1 MKPVPFKVTEK
12 EDASFHVQINR
23 QQHQYDR
30 LHFHP
35 EYQISLILEGC
46 GTSAIGNSIDR
57 FAPNDIYIIGSNVP
71 HVFKNDSEHYAPVNP
86 RQSHFISLF
95 FGETAFGN
103 DFFHLP
109 EMHAVR
115 QFLEECA
122 KGVKLCRPL
131 ADRIRP
137 LILELAKL
145 SGAMRIIQ
153 LLQILHKIAL
163 SEEKRFLSTVRYH
176 TVEKKT
182 RSSRLNRIF
191 HYISENFDR
200 PISLEEAAKVANLS
214 KHAFCRYFKKSTHK
228 SFVDYLN
235 EFRVGMAC
243 RLLSRS
249 SYNISQV
256 SMLSGFNTISYF
268 NRQFKK
274 YMNCTPTEYREWQ
287 RRLT

>member
-35 EYQISLILEGC
+35 EYQISLILEGH
-46 GTSAIGNSIDR
+46 GKSTIGNHIDP
-57 FAPNDIYIIGSNVP
+57 FSPNEVYIIGADVP
-71 HVFKNDSEHYAPVNP
+71 HVFKNDSAYYSAGTPL
-86 RQSHFISLF
+86 QSHIISLF
-95 FGETAFGN
+95 FKESAFGK
-103 DFFHLP
+103 DFFQLP
-109 EMHAVR
+109 EMYAVR
-115 QFLEECA
+115 QFLKECA
-122 KGVKLCRPL
+122 RGVKLCRPL
-131 ADRIRP
+131 AERIRP
-137 LILELAKL
+137 LILELRKL

-153 LLQILHKIAL
+153 LIQILHQTAL
-163 SEEKRFLSTVRYH
+163 SEEKHFLGPVGYTPEERKV
-176 TVEKKT
+176 
-182 RSSRLNRIF
+182 RSSRLNRTIR
-191 HYISENFDR
+191 YISENFDR
-200 PISLEEAAKVANLS
+200 PISLEEAANVANLS
-214 KHAFCRYFKKSTHK
+214 KHAFCRFFKKSTHK

-243 RLLSRS
+243 KLLSRT

-274 YMNCTPTEYREWQ
+274 YMHCTPTEYRNWQ
-287 RRLT
+287 RELI